1 MFDNIRKR
9 IGMSYTRFHF
19 RRKREA
25 PMQFTDILSRSR
37 RALVIFPETVLDSES
52 SQTLPRYFL
61 RKFAPGSVLF
71 VIRQDLLSSI
81 AAGPTAKIATYSE
94 SDVNTWFIPRDTLL
108 RKVKTSTFD
117 VVVDLNLELA
127 LPSAFV
133 CRETDAP
140 QALRDTNTFTL
151 HCKGWPQSSGTGM
164 GKIASTRTK
173 HEQTTFSAQLS
184 IRQV

>member
-81 AAGPTAKIATYSE
+81 AAGPTAKIAIYSE

-140 QALRDTNTFTL
+140 LRIGFAKESGDAFYNFQVQPRY
-151 HCKGWPQSSGTGM
+151 GSSAM
-164 GKIASTRTK
+164 NACRLLMKCLDM
-173 HEQTTFSAQLS
+173 F
-184 IRQV
+184 